1 MKAPIKYFGG
11 KGNMYKNIIEHF
23 PNNNSYDTYI
33 EPFGGSY
40 SIGLNMCPPA
50 KIEIYNDIENNVYS
64 LYKVLSDESLF
75 KIFKDKID
83 LVPYSEKIR
92 EEFKKYLKERELTIL
107 ERAFYYFYVNRT
119 SHNGSGGFSMN
130 TYIRRNM
137 SKSVSDYLSVIDRLP
152 ELHNRLSRVI
162 ISNTDGIKLIEKHNN
177 SNTLIYCD
185 PPYEQSTRT
194 NARYKED
201 MNREEHIKFLDV
213 VMKSNSKII
222 ISGYD
227 CELYKILEKNGF
239 TKINF
244 DVKTISGN
252 FESKTKVETLW
263 KNY

>member
-11 KGNMYKNIIEHF
+11 KGNMYNKIIKYF
-23 PNNNSYDTYI
+23 PDKGEYDTYI

-40 SIGLNMCPPA
+40 SIGLNMDPA
-50 KIEIYNDIENNVYS
+50 KIEIYNDIEDNVYS
-64 LYKVLSDESLF
+64 LYKVLADPNLF
-75 KIFKDKID
+75 KSFKEKID
-83 LVPYSEKIR
+83 LLPYSEKIR
-92 EEFKKYLKERELTIL
+92 KEFKTYLKDRQLTYL
-107 ERAFYYFYVNRT
+107 ERAVYFFYVNRT

-137 SKSVSDYLSVIDRLP
+137 SKSVSDYLSTVDRLP
-152 ELHNRLSRVI
+152 ELHDRLSRVI
-162 ISNTDGIKLIEKHNN
+162 ISNTDGIKLIKKHNN
-177 SNTLIYCD
+177 PRTLIYCD

-201 MNREEHIKFLDV
+201 MNREEHIEFLDV
-213 VMKSNSKII
+213 VMKSEAKII
-222 ISGYD
+222 MSGYD
-227 CELYKILEKNGF
+227 CELYNVLERNGF
-239 TKINF
+239 IKINF